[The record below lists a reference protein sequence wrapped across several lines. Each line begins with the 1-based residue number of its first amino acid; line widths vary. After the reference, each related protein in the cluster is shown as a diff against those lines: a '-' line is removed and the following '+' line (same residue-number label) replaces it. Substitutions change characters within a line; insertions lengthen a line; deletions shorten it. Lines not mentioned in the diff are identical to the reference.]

1 MEFRYV
7 EKNTMSDEKKQDKED
22 KKKKK
27 DWMGVLLITN

>member
-7 EKNTMSDEKKQDKED
+7 EKNTMSDEKKQDEED